1 MILFNLASAII
12 LILLGMRYLRKGLD
26 RLFGSKLV
34 EWLQKTA
41 KNRYQAF
48 LAGMVAGLIS
58 PSSSAI
64 AMLSVQM
71 LSQTALTA
79 GRMLAVVLGANVGIT
94 VTVQLLTFNLQDFAG
109 LFILIGGIGFLFLSR
124 SLFKGT
130 GQMFLGLGVIFLGMS
145 MISNAGHLAAGNDD
159 IRVLFL
165 VIEHYPWIVFIGTA
179 LLALVLQSSTA
190 SIGLGIGLAQGGLVS
205 ATILV
210 PWILGAN
217 LGIGLTMMIA
227 GWRSVE
233 GRRLAL
239 GSILLKSFGAI
250 LILIGGSAFASYLM
264 ALLPGGIDRQAAN
277 FNTLFNWLVGLCALP
292 LLSFVSRAL
301 SYFIQSQT
309 VEEQDEPGIF
319 LDPLLLQTPS
329 LALSQATREE
339 LRVLDHLK
347 LMLRTVWA
355 MRSGT
360 HKPPISQVD
369 EYQDRVVAIQS
380 ALKDYLGQISD
391 ENLSEK
397 DIDWRFTLLDFS
409 QELVIIATLIKR
421 DLADAVTCQAHSIK
435 QLHPEDRPELE
446 KILGETMERM
456 EKATVLLMTKDTR
469 MANRFIAE
477 KEQISIQYRSIRK
490 RHLEQLTAG
499 QQFDV
504 NFFDMLNC
512 LRRINSHLTA
522 VAYAITRTSSARTRD
537 DTTAAPDP
545 DESWLTGDDSSIDRK
560 SCAVVRTESFVN

>member
-12 LILLGMRYLRKGLD
+12 LVLLGMRYLRKGLD

-41 KNRYQAF
+41 QNRYQAF

-71 LSQTALTA
+71 LNRTALSA

-109 LFILIGGIGFLFLSR
+109 VFILIGGIGFLFMSR
-124 SLFKGT
+124 SRFKGT

-145 MISNAGHLAAGNDD
+145 VISNAGNVAAGNND
-159 IRVLFL
+159 IKLLFS

-190 SIGLGIGLAQGGLVS
+190 SIGLGIGLAKGGLVS

-239 GSILLKSFGAI
+239 GSIFLKSFGAL
-250 LILIGGSAFASYLM
+250 LILIGGSSLASYLM

-277 FNTLFNWLVGLCALP
+277 FNSLFNLLIGVCALP
-292 LLSFVSRAL
+292 LLSLVSRAL
-301 SYFIQSQT
+301 SYLIQSQT

-355 MRSGT
+355 MRSGKN
-360 HKPPISQVD
+360 KPPLSQVD
-369 EYQDRVVAIQS
+369 EYQGRVVAIES

-409 QELVIIATLIKR
+409 QELVTIATLIKR

-435 QLHPEDRPELE
+435 QLQPEDRLELE
-446 KILGETMERM
+446 KILSETLERM
-456 EKATVLLMTKDTR
+456 EKATVLLMAKDVR
-469 MANRFIAE
+469 MANRFIEE
-477 KEQISIQYRSIRK
+477 KEQISIQYRSVRK

-499 QQFDV
+499 QKFDV

-522 VAYAITRTSSARTRD
+522 VAYAITRTSSAGRVD
-537 DTTAAPDP
+537 DTTAVPDP
-545 DESWLTGDDSSIDRK
+545 DESWLTGDDSNIDRK
-560 SCAVVRTESFVN
+560 TGAVVRTESFVN

>member
-34 EWLQKTA
+34 EWLQKTT

-48 LAGMVAGLIS
+48 LAGMVAGVIS

-71 LSQTALTA
+71 LSQTALAA

-109 LFILIGGIGFLFLSR
+109 LFILIGGIGFLFLGR

-130 GQMFLGLGVIFLGMS
+130 GQLFLGLGVIFLGMS
-145 MISNAGHLAAGNDD
+145 IVSNAGHLAVGNDD
-159 IRVLFL
+159 IMLFS

-205 ATILV
+205 ATTLV

-217 LGIGLTMMIA
+217 LGIGLTMMIV

-264 ALLPGGIDRQAAN
+264 ALLPGGIDRQVAN
-277 FNTLFNWLVGLCALP
+277 FNTLFNWLVSLCALP

-329 LALSQATREE
+329 LALSQATSEE

-355 MRSGT
+355 MRSGKN
-360 HKPPISQVD
+360 KPPINQVD
-369 EYQDRVVAIQS
+369 EYQGRIVAIQS
-380 ALKDYLGQISD
+380 ALKEYLGQISD
-391 ENLSEK
+391 ENLSER

-421 DLADAVTCQAHSIK
+421 DLADAVACQAHSVK
-435 QLHPEDRPELE
+435 QLHPEDLPELE
-446 KILGETMERM
+446 KILGETVERM
-456 EKATVLLMTKDTR
+456 EKATVLLMTKDAR
-469 MANRFIAE
+469 MANRFIEE
-477 KEQISIQYRSIRK
+477 KEQISTQYRSVRK

-499 QQFDV
+499 QKFDV

-522 VAYAITRTSSARTRD
+522 VAYSITRTSSAGRVD
-537 DTTAAPDP
+537 DTTAVPEP
-545 DESWLTGDDSSIDRK
+545 DESWLTSDDSSTDRK
-560 SCAVVRTESFVN
+560 TCAVIRSESFVN

>member
-12 LILLGMRYLRKGLD
+12 LVLLGMRYLRKGLD

-34 EWLQKTA
+34 GWLQKTA
-41 KNRYQAF
+41 QNRYQAF

-71 LSQTALTA
+71 LNQTALSA

-94 VTVQLLTFNLQDFAG
+94 VTVQLLTFDLQDFAG
-109 LFILIGGIGFLFLSR
+109 LFILIGGIGFLFMSR

-130 GQMFLGLGVIFLGMS
+130 GQVFLGLGVIFLGMS
-145 MISNAGHLAAGNDD
+145 IISNAGDMAADNND
-159 IRVLFL
+159 IKLLFS

-190 SIGLGIGLAQGGLVS
+190 SIGLGIGLAKGGLVS

-239 GSILLKSFGAI
+239 GSIFLKSFGAL
-250 LILIGGSAFASYLM
+250 LILIGGSALASYLM

-277 FNTLFNWLVGLCALP
+277 FNSLFNLLVGVCALP
-292 LLSFVSRAL
+292 LLSLVSRAL
-301 SYFIQSQT
+301 SYLIQSQT

-355 MRSGT
+355 MRSGKN
-360 HKPPISQVD
+360 KPSLSQVD
-369 EYQDRVVAIQS
+369 EYQGRIVAIES

-409 QELVIIATLIKR
+409 QELVTIATLIKR
-421 DLADAVTCQAHSIK
+421 DLADAVTCQAHSSK
-435 QLHPEDRPELE
+435 QLQPRDLLELE
-446 KILGETMERM
+446 KILGETLERM
-456 EKATVLLMTKDTR
+456 EKAAVLLMTKDVR
-469 MANRFIAE
+469 MANRFIEE
-477 KEQISIQYRSIRK
+477 KEQISIQYRSVRK
-490 RHLEQLTAG
+490 RHLEQRTAG
-499 QQFDV
+499 QKFDV

-522 VAYAITRTSSARTRD
+522 VAYAITRTSPAGRVH
-537 DTTAAPDP
+537 DTTAVPDP
-545 DESWLTGDDSSIDRK
+545 DESWLTNMDRK
-560 SCAVVRTESFVN
+560 TSAAVRNESFVN